1 MVSRKIM
8 AVSIIV
14 VTAAVSNIGSGM
26 ALADDN
32 TIPSTNSC
40 SDTFGSELGFCAD
53 SSNNAANVYLQ
64 EQMQYQ
70 VLLQNQPPDYSWNL
84 NDQRNLKTAEG
95 EVYPAANPYRDPAR
109 CKNLYVNKAPNSP
122 TVSNDDTVD
131 NCPLPSDPEGGSD
144 QDPGRIPTTRDIL
157 YMAATTIHPDGA
169 GLYKRPADV
178 SYTNKHIPTLVAATH
193 PTQTHVINL
202 LGHDITITLRATSYT
217 WSWGDGTPDL
227 TTTSPGVPWHKGM
240 KPNTDPTLI
249 RHYYTPPNGWRSRFD
264 GPYPNATR
272 TITLT
277 TTWAGT
283 ATNPFT
289 GETQTINGLV
299 TTTETTG
306 PFRLS
311 HLLIS
316 NTDTWEESQGH

>member
-1 MVSRKIM
+1 MQMRKLKLLPILFSSLLVVCSITCVT
-8 AVSIIV
+8 ANNAYADEGESAAPPHFRANGSGPDVNVEASKAAQKAKNLDGSNNIGPADDKNWLTAESSIPDEAKRYWDWAKCASVSI
-14 VTAAVSNIGSGM
+14 GS
-26 ALADDN
+26 
-32 TIPSTNSC
+32 
-40 SDTFGSELGFCAD
+40 
-53 SSNNAANVYLQ
+53 
-64 EQMQYQ
+64 
-70 VLLQNQPPDYSWNL
+70 
-84 NDQRNLKTAEG
+84 
-95 EVYPAANPYRDPAR
+95 
-109 CKNLYVNKAPNSP
+109 APNDARVSDEDCTLP
-122 TVSNDDTVD
+122 PELAMAGFTRDSGTV
-131 NCPLPSDPEGGSD
+131 
-144 QDPGRIPTTRDIL
+144 PTTREIL
-157 YMAATTIHPDGA
+157 LAASTLIHADGA
-169 GLYKRPADV
+169 GLHKRPANV

-202 LGHDITITLRATSYT
+202 LGHDITITLTATSYT
-217 WSWGDGTPDL
+217 WNWGDDTPDL

-240 KPNTDPTLI
+240 KPNTDPALI

-264 GPYPNATR
+264 GPYPTTTR

>member
-1 MVSRKIM
+1 MLTNNRERFFR
-8 AVSIIV
+8 
-14 VTAAVSNIGSGM
+14 
-26 ALADDN
+26 ALAISITICSTQASVAHAVNNIVPAEGGCANIIGEHQGQCATAGPNGIDIENWHRGHEQDSSQQDDN
-32 TIPSTNSC
+32 NSTV
-40 SDTFGSELGFCAD
+40 G
-53 SSNNAANVYLQ
+53 
-64 EQMQYQ
+64 
-70 VLLQNQPPDYSWNL
+70 
-84 NDQRNLKTAEG
+84 DQRPLKTAEG
-95 EVYPAANPYRDPAR
+95 EVDPAADPYRDPAR
-109 CKNLYVNKAPNSP
+109 CKKLYVNKAPNSP
-122 TVSNDDTVD
+122 TVSDDDTVD
-131 NCPLPSDPEGGSD
+131 NCPLPSDPEGGSN

-157 YMAATTIHPDGA
+157 YMAATVIHPDGA
-169 GLYKRPADV
+169 GLHKRPADV

-240 KPNTDPTLI
+240 KPNTDPALI

>member
-1 MVSRKIM
+1 MQMRKLKLLPILFSSLLVVCSITCVT
-8 AVSIIV
+8 ANNAYADEGESAAPPHFRANGSGPDVNVEASKAAQKAKNLDGSNNIGPADDKNWLTAESSIPDEAKRYWDWAKCASVSI
-14 VTAAVSNIGSGM
+14 GS
-26 ALADDN
+26 
-32 TIPSTNSC
+32 
-40 SDTFGSELGFCAD
+40 
-53 SSNNAANVYLQ
+53 
-64 EQMQYQ
+64 
-70 VLLQNQPPDYSWNL
+70 
-84 NDQRNLKTAEG
+84 
-95 EVYPAANPYRDPAR
+95 
-109 CKNLYVNKAPNSP
+109 APNDARVSDEDCTLP
-122 TVSNDDTVD
+122 PELAMAGFTRDSGTV
-131 NCPLPSDPEGGSD
+131 
-144 QDPGRIPTTRDIL
+144 PTTREIL
-157 YMAATTIHPDGA
+157 LAASTLIHADGA
-169 GLYKRPADV
+169 GLHKRPANV

-202 LGHDITITLRATSYT
+202 LGHDITITLTATSYT
-217 WSWGDGTPDL
+217 WNWGDDTPDL

-240 KPNTDPTLI
+240 KPNTDPALI

>member
-1 MVSRKIM
+1 MPSAICTLATCLCLTYIPTAGWAFGEPDGQLNSYTEGAD
-8 AVSIIV
+8 AVIAGILGQSELDPD
-14 VTAAVSNIGSGM
+14 TPFGNPNP
-26 ALADDN
+26 ADD
-32 TIPSTNSC
+32 IPRLTNS
-40 SDTFGSELGFCAD
+40 SDASPAAQTFGDA
-53 SSNNAANVYLQ
+53 
-64 EQMQYQ
+64 
-70 VLLQNQPPDYSWNL
+70 
-84 NDQRNLKTAEG
+84 
-95 EVYPAANPYRDPAR
+95 AR
-109 CKNLYVNKAPNSP
+109 CKNVYVNKAPNSP
-122 TVSNDDTVD
+122 TVSADDTVD
-131 NCPLPSDPEGGSD
+131 NCPLPADPEGGSD
-144 QDPGRIPTTRDIL
+144 QDPGRIPSTRDIL
-157 YMAATTIHPDGA
+157 YLATAVIHANGA
-169 GLYKRPADV
+169 GLYKRPEGV

-193 PTQTHVINL
+193 PTQTHVVTMF
-202 LGHDITITLRATSYT
+202 GREVTVTFTATSYT
-217 WSWGDGTPDL
+217 WNWGDATPDL
-227 TTTSPGVPWHKGM
+227 TTTSPGMPWHKGM
-240 KPNTDPTLI
+240 KPNTDPALI

>member
-1 MVSRKIM
+1 MNKKFRHF
-8 AVSIIV
+8 AVTLALMIIIITSFSAG
-14 VTAAVSNIGSGM
+14 TAYAEIPWDSNFDSTTENNSAILNSSMGGRESTPQESWYKHD
-26 ALADDN
+26 AADD
-32 TIPSTNSC
+32 IPRLTNFF
-40 SDTFGSELGFCAD
+40 DTSPAVQTYED
-53 SSNNAANVYLQ
+53 S
-64 EQMQYQ
+64 
-70 VLLQNQPPDYSWNL
+70 
-84 NDQRNLKTAEG
+84 
-95 EVYPAANPYRDPAR
+95 AR

-122 TVSNDDTVD
+122 TVSDDDTVD

-157 YMAATTIHPDGA
+157 YLATAVIHADGA

-178 SYTNKHIPTLVAATH
+178 SYTNKHIPTLVAATR
-193 PTQTHVINL
+193 PTQTHVVTMF
-202 LGHDITITLRATSYT
+202 GREVTVTFAATSYT

-227 TTTSPGVPWHKGM
+227 TTTSPGTPWHKGM
-240 KPNTDPTLI
+240 KPNTDPALI

>member
-1 MVSRKIM
+1 MATISRTLCVIGM
-8 AVSIIV
+8 SVVPLLMLGQASASIADSIP
-14 VTAAVSNIGSGM
+14 TSCDFESG
-26 ALADDN
+26 AP
-32 TIPSTNSC
+32 T
-40 SDTFGSELGFCAD
+40 GFCA
-53 SSNNAANVYLQ
+53 SSTPGGIQAEVWRQNRDQASSQQGNNNSTVG
-64 EQMQYQ
+64 
-70 VLLQNQPPDYSWNL
+70 
-84 NDQRNLKTAEG
+84 DQRSLETAEG
-95 EVYPAANPYRDPAR
+95 EVDPAAAPYKEPAR
-109 CKNLYVNKAPNSP
+109 CKKLYVNKAPNSP
-122 TVSNDDTVD
+122 TVSDDDTVD

-157 YMAATTIHPDGA
+157 YMAATTVHPDGA
-169 GLYKRPADV
+169 GLHKRPTDV
-178 SYTNKHIPTLVAATH
+178 SYTNKYVPTLVAATH
-193 PTQTHVINL
+193 PTQTHTINL
-202 LGHDITITLRATSYT
+202 LGHDITIILTATSYT
-217 WSWGDGTPDL
+217 WSWGDDTPDL
-227 TTTSPGVPWHKGM
+227 DTTSPGTPWHKGM
-240 KPNTDPTLI
+240 DPNTDPALI

-289 GETQTINGLV
+289 GDTQTINGLV

-316 NTDTWEESQGH
+316 NTDTWEEKQGH